1 MADTPMTD
9 DEPPSRLKLGL
20 WVALIAFAADQLH
33 KFWMIEIFRI
43 ADRGRVM
50 ITPYLDLVITINPGV
65 SYGLFAQDR
74 GFGQYLLAAFALAV
88 SLALILWMRRTLYRL
103 VAVSLGLILGGAL
116 GNAIDRF
123 IRGGVADFFSFHF
136 NGFYWY
142 IFNIADVAI
151 TLGVIGLVLDALGW
165 FKPRAIETP

>member
-1 MADTPMTD
+1 MVSLQESD
-9 DEPPSRLKLGL
+9 DAPPSRLKLGL
-20 WVALIAFAADQLH
+20 WVALFALAADQLH
-33 KFWMIEIFRI
+33 KFWMIEIYRI

-50 ITPYLDLVITINPGV
+50 ITPNFDLLITINPGV

-74 GFGQYLLAAFALAV
+74 GFGQYLLAGFALAI
-88 SLALILWMRRTLYRL
+88 SLLLVIWMRRTHFRL

-116 GNAIDRF
+116 GNALDRF

-142 IFNIADVAI
+142 IFNVADVWI
-151 TLGVIGLVLDALGW
+151 TLGVAGLVLDALGW
-165 FKPRAIETP
+165 FKPRPVSAP